1 MATIG
6 IIGWG
11 VVGKAT
17 GDTFS
22 KDPSNEIL
30 WTDKNI
36 PGPFSFEEVIKK
48 SEFIFVCVPTPMF
61 SDESGIDLSIIKSV
75 VGKASKLA
83 AGTDKILII
92 KSTVVPGTTAS
103 LAKNYPKVKFAMN
116 PEFLTEVNAAWDSTH
131 PDRIVIGA
139 TNEADAI
146 EIAKLYRRILGYDVK
161 IFITDT
167 TTAEMVKYMANTFLA
182 TKIIFGNEMKTLS
195 EKLNINYDDV
205 KKMVGVDPRIGES
218 FFSVSPFRGFGG
230 KCFPKDTVALLGL
243 SRKLKVELSILE
255 AVWKKNLKIRKIK
268 DWDEIKGAVNHKPAT
283 V

>member
-22 KDPSNEIL
+22 KDSSNEIF
-30 WTDKNI
+30 WTDKFV
-36 PGPFSFEEVIKK
+36 PGPFTFEEVIKK
-48 SEFIFVCVPTPMF
+48 SEFIFICVPTPMF
-61 SDESGIDLSIIKSV
+61 SDGSGIDLSVINDV
-75 VGKASKLA
+75 VNKASRFA
-83 AGTDKILII
+83 ADTNKILII
-92 KSTVVPGTTAS
+92 KSTVVPGTTSS
-103 LAKNYPKVKFAMN
+103 LAKKYPKVKFAMN

-146 EIAKLYRRILGYDVK
+146 EIAKLYRKVLGYEVK
-161 IFITDT
+161 IFLTDT

-182 TKIIFGNEMKTLS
+182 TKIIFANEMKNLS

-205 KKMVGVDPRIGES
+205 KKMVGLDPRIGES
-218 FFSVSPFRGFGG
+218 FFSVSPFKGFGG

-243 SRKLKVELSILE
+243 AKKLKVDLSVLN
-255 AVWKKNLKIRKIK
+255 AVWNKNLKIRKIK
-268 DWDEIKGAVNHKPAT
+268 DWEGIKGAVNQKSAT